1 MENEMDDLK
10 SIWKSA
16 KGNTEKAVTAAT
28 LISQAEAKKKNAVT
42 SQFWNTGILLAVA
55 IMLALV
61 FYFFFPFRDTLS
73 RTGIGFMI
81 GGLLVRIAIEIFSIS
96 KSNKVNVSDTTTQ
109 ATDDTLAFY
118 EFRRKIHG
126 PVTLTIVMM
135 YIAGFYMLSP
145 EFSRYISQTTLVIID
160 VGFLI
165 GAIVMALLIRT
176 GMQKELRDLESVIKI
191 KKALTSGQ

>member
-1 MENEMDDLK
+1 MDDLK

-16 KGNTEKAVTAAT
+16 KGNTEKSAVTAAA
-28 LISQAEAKKKNAVT
+28 LISQAETKKKNAVVT
-42 SQFWNTGILLAVA
+42 HFWNIGILLALA
-55 IMLALV
+55 IMLALT

-96 KSNKVNVSDTTTQ
+96 KSNKVKVSDTTSQ
-109 ATDDTLAFY
+109 ATEDILAFY
-118 EFRRKIHG
+118 EFRKKIHG
-126 PVTLTIVMM
+126 PVTLSIVMT

-145 EFSRYISQTTLVIID
+145 EFSRYISTTGMIVMD
-160 VGFLI
+160 VGFLV

-176 GMQKELRDLESVIKI
+176 GIRKELRDLQTVVEIKR
-191 KKALTSGQ
+191 ALTSAQ

>member
-1 MENEMDDLK
+1 MDDLK

-16 KGNTEKAVTAAT
+16 KGNTEKSTVTAAA
-28 LISQAEAKKKNAVT
+28 LISQAEAKKKNAVVAH
-42 SQFWNTGILLAVA
+42 FWNIGILLAVA
-55 IMLALV
+55 VMLAAT

-73 RTGIGFMI
+73 RTGIGLMI

-96 KSNKVNVSDTTTQ
+96 KSNKVKVSDTTSQ

-118 EFRRKIHG
+118 EFRKKIHG
-126 PVTLTIVMM
+126 PVTLSIVMT

-145 EFSRYISQTTLVIID
+145 EFSLYISTTGMIVMD
-160 VGFLI
+160 VGFLV

-176 GMQKELRDLESVIKI
+176 GIRKELQDLQSVVQIKR
-191 KKALTSGQ
+191 ALTSG